1 MLLQG
6 LGWNDLPV
14 PAPENDWMASGL
26 TPLVALVALGIFV
39 ATVAAMIAIALQHG
53 PRIRRRG
60 GTI

>member
-6 LGWNDLPV
+6 LGWNGFPV
-14 PAPENDWMASGL
+14 PGPENDWMASGL
-26 TPLVALVALGIFV
+26 TPLVALIALGLFV
-39 ATVAAMIAIALQHG
+39 AGVAALVAVALQHG